1 MDNLGGRAVKREEEK
16 KAPPLGGFA
25 PAGSRPSA
33 APARFAV
40 LPPGIP
46 IKMSRPSRPTSY
58 SKRKISENLQKSEPS
73 PTVAWLFEEKLAGA
87 LREIPTDVA
96 GR

>member
-1 MDNLGGRAVKREEEK
+1 
-16 KAPPLGGFA
+16 
-25 PAGSRPSA
+25 
-33 APARFAV
+33 
-40 LPPGIP
+40 
-46 IKMSRPSRPTSY
+46 MSRPSRPTSY
-58 SKRKISENLQKSEPS
+58 PKREIGENLQKSEPS